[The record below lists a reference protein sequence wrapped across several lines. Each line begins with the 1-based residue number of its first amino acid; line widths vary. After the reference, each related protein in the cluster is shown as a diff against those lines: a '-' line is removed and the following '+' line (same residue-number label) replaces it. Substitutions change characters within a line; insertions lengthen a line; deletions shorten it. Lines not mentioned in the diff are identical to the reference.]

1 MKVRLA
7 ALSITLVASASAG
20 LCPAF
25 AGPTERGMRF
35 NYRPNI
41 YRLEQPMVPHEEYS
55 ATPRQRP
62 AMDGKVPHGPSFLGV
77 DPGFLT
83 KPAPAPRPMPATTR
97 TQVAMRPS
105 VAPTSIRSPFSPNFG
120 EPTAPPVAA
129 HPGMLPNFG
138 SPSGMHPNANSSNK
152 AVSGKLLP
160 HQSLAANR
168 SVSGRLLHRRH
179 APGQSANPALAL
191 KPIETYGNQFFT
203 PGHCLPISGGSG
215 MTAQS
220 NVFGQILKRKH

>member
-7 ALSITLVASASAG
+7 ALSITLVASANISSQSVHAEG
-20 LCPAF
+20 
-25 AGPTERGMRF
+25 RGARF
-35 NYRPNI
+35 TYAPNI
-41 YRLEQPMVPHEEYS
+41 FKLEQPRMPKEEIS
-55 ATPRQRP
+55 AGAPSRP
-62 AMDGKVPHGPSFLGV
+62 AFDGKVPRGSSFLGV

-83 KPAPAPRPMPATTR
+83 KPAPRPVLATPATTR

-120 EPTAPPVAA
+120 EPTAPPAAA

-138 SPSGMHPNANSSNK
+138 SPAGMHPNANSSNK

-203 PGHCLPISGGSG
+203 PGRCLPISGGSG
-215 MTAQS
+215 MTTQS

>member
-7 ALSITLVASASAG
+7 ALSITLVASANISS
-20 LCPAF
+20 PAVH
-25 AGPTERGMRF
+25 AEGRGARF
-35 NYRPNI
+35 TYAPNI
-41 YRLEQPMVPHEEYS
+41 FKLEQPRMPKEEIS
-55 ATPRQRP
+55 AGAPSRP
-62 AMDGKVPHGPSFLGV
+62 AFDGKVPRGPSFLGV

-83 KPAPAPRPMPATTR
+83 KPAPRPMPTTR

-105 VAPTSIRSPFSPNFG
+105 PAPTNIRSPFSPNFG
-120 EPTAPPVAA
+120 EPTAPPAAA

-138 SPSGMHPNANSSNK
+138 SPAGLHPNANSSNK
-152 AVSGKLLP
+152 ANKDVSGKLVP

-168 SVSGRLLHRRH
+168 SVNGRLFNRRH
-179 APGQSANPALAL
+179 ASGQSANPALAL

-215 MTAQS
+215 MTTQS
-220 NVFGQILKRKH
+220 NVFGRVLQRKH